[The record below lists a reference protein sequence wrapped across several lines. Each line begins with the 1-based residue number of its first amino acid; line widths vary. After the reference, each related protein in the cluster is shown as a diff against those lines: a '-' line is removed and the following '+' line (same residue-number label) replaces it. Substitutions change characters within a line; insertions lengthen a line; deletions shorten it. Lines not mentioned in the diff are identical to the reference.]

1 MTCLSDGLLAL
12 HPGAQTIFYVAFQ
25 LAGQCICLA
34 KERTWLLCCV
44 ASVAIENLHTHHLQV
59 TTAAFAAGPCVIN
72 VYINYERK
80 FAFVEL
86 RTGEPSLIW
95 LPQKGSQDMYLEEVF
110 VLVSAHQ
117 KCTASGVMYSI
128 QCNSHAG
135 HTMLMPMHD
144 LDASNVGQ
152 QQS

>member
-1 MTCLSDGLLAL
+1 MAFLPCTPVHRLSFMLPFSLLVSAFVWQRSAHGCSAAL
-12 HPGAQTIFYVAFQ
+12 P
-25 LAGQCICLA
+25 LLPL
-34 KERTWLLCCV
+34 RT
-44 ASVAIENLHTHHLQV
+44 SENLHTHHLQV